1 MFAKQFRNSLIWM
14 GILGLAAVGEV
25 REPLICRWSPRDPG
39 STVVS
44 RNRVNF
50 LSLAS
55 RSVTVEAMVE
65 DTGREIRVDMRI
77 ENQSEGSIPIDPAA
91 FVFEV
96 ESPKAKQLKFETAE
110 KVAGRA
116 LAIASSMDPM
126 GNGATFNRTAQS
138 AGNGAA
144 EHEAARILQT
154 ALRSGSLPPSQAI
167 SGAVYFEREKKKEET
182 LLRVPVGKMIF
193 EFPFT
198 WSGGRVVDAR
208 ISRVD
213 AIAPGSGVRL
223 GQS

>member
-1 MFAKQFRNSLIWM
+1 MFTKQFRNSLIWT
-14 GILGLAAVGEV
+14 GILALAAVGEV

-44 RNRVNF
+44 RNGVNF

-55 RSVTVEAMVE
+55 RGVTVETTVE
-65 DTGREIRVDMRI
+65 DTGREMRI
-77 ENQSEGSIPIDPAA
+77 DLRIQNQSEGSIPIDPAGFA
-91 FVFEV
+91 FQV
-96 ESPKAKQLKFETAE
+96 ESPKAKQLKFELAE
-110 KVAGRA
+110 NVAGRA

-154 ALRSGSLPPSQAI
+154 ALRSGSLPPGQAI
-167 SGAVYFEREKKKEET
+167 AGAVYFERQKKKEET
-182 LLRVPVGKMIF
+182 LLRVPVGKMVF

-208 ISRVD
+208 ISPVD
-213 AIAPGSGVRL
+213 AIGHGSGVRL
-223 GQS
+223 GQ